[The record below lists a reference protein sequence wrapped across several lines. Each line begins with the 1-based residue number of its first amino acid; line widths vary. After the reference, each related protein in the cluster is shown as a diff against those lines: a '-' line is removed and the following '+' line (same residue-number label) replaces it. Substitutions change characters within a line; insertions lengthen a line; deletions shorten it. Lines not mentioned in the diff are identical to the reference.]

1 MNEYT
6 QLAVYLLTGSVGAIW
21 HYAKKRYIEK
31 TLTVSFTAY
40 VTSDFSATF
49 NTIVAIATAEFSL
62 SALNVS
68 IQPKYTGCADARRRI
83 NRERCA
89 SRCSAQLHQNGLR
102 WMASS

>member
-62 SALNVS
+62 SALNVDH
-68 IQPKYTGCADARRRI
+68 ILHLQDVIGALTAGYMADSHL
-83 NRERCA
+83 NKCN
-89 SRCSAQLHQNGLR
+89 SN
-102 WMASS
+102 